1 MDFDA
6 YRKTGDTV
14 RREYWGR
21 LVVLAGVA
29 LIPFFLGRQLGAV
42 LWWLAVA
49 GLLALEVALYSRFLA
64 RGRPLAKSE
73 RGALAVVSFI
83 CSCVNVWPAYALLT
97 VDQPHA
103 SFAAALF
110 MAGTLL
116 HLLVHNSE
124 NRLIFCSA
132 AAPLAVGLLGA
143 GGFAALGQGEFLP
156 LLTASVFLYA
166 MGMAFLAKESAS
178 RKIAAALAEAE
189 RERAAA
195 LKASA
200 AKSAFLARM
209 SHELRTP
216 LNGVLGSAAALK
228 AAALAE
234 ADADRLAAIEAS
246 GEALLALVSDAI
258 DITSI
263 ETGGLTL
270 SEGPTDLCQTI
281 CAAVARHRPRA
292 AEKGLGLGLDL
303 TAVQE
308 PFVSIDGARL
318 GQALSHLLSNAVKF
332 TESGAILVRVQAD
345 NGEGLIEVS
354 DTGCGLSAEEQERIF
369 RPFEQADN
377 SITRKYGG
385 AGLGLA
391 LVAEIAKA
399 MGGSVS
405 VKGEKGKGAA
415 FTLSFR
421 APPASATPA
430 AAVAPQA
437 SKNGP
442 AILLVEDNEIN
453 RKVVRAF
460 LRPLNAVVVDAENGA
475 VALARLSERAFDLV
489 LMDLHMPVMDGLTTT
504 RAIRAAPAPY
514 ARTPIVALTAAVSE
528 EDRRASFAA
537 GVDEFLGKPVKGD
550 KLAATIRR
558 FTGDRLMVQAV

>member
-6 YRKTGDTV
+6 YQKTGDTV
-14 RREYWGR
+14 QREYWGR

-29 LIPFFLGRQLGAV
+29 LIPFFLGRQVGAV
-42 LWWLAVA
+42 LWWLALA
-49 GLLALEVALYSRFLA
+49 CLLALEVALYKRFLA
-64 RGRPLAKSE
+64 KGRPLLGAE
-73 RGALAVVSFI
+73 RQTLAAVSFI
-83 CSCVNVWPAYALLT
+83 CSSVNVWPAYALLT
-97 VDQPHA
+97 VDQPPA

-132 AAPLAVGLLGA
+132 AAPLAIGLLGA
-143 GGFAALGQGEFLP
+143 GGVAALDRGEFLP

-178 RKIAAALAEAE
+178 RKIAAAIEEAE

-195 LKASA
+195 IKASA

-228 AAALAE
+228 GVPLSGD
-234 ADADRLAAIEAS
+234 DADRLAAIEAS
-246 GEALLALVSDAI
+246 GEALLALVSDVI

-270 SEGPTDLCQTI
+270 SEGPTDLRETI
-281 CAAVARHRPRA
+281 CAVVARYRALA

-303 TAVQE
+303 GAVHEQ
-308 PFVSIDGARL
+308 FVLVDGARL
-318 GQALSHLLSNAVKF
+318 GQALSHLLSNSVKF
-332 TESGAILVRVQAD
+332 TENGAILVRARAD

-399 MGGSVS
+399 MGGAVS
-405 VKGEKGKGAA
+405 VKSEKGKGAA
-415 FTLSFR
+415 FTLSFK

-430 AAVAPQA
+430 AAVAPEA

-460 LRPLNAVVVDAENGA
+460 LRPLNADIVDAENGA
-475 VALARLSERAFDLV
+475 VALARLSERAFDVV

-504 RAIRAAPAPY
+504 RAIRAAPASY
-514 ARTPIVALTAAVSE
+514 AATPIIALTAAVSE

-558 FTGDRLMVQAV
+558 FTGDRLAAEAV